1 MFTHPGWRQTREE
14 GPLVERKVGRGVW
27 RKGGMKEE
35 GVRKG
40 TGAVFLILQTPLN
53 RLLPRHRSRSLLCKA
68 FVAAGFVQI
77 LAGFYAKNAIN
88 NNTSTTVV
96 LTS

>member
-1 MFTHPGWRQTREE
+1 
-14 GPLVERKVGRGVW
+14 
-27 RKGGMKEE
+27 MKEE

-77 LAGFYAKNAIN
+77 LADFNAERQLII
-88 NNTSTTVV
+88 THARQ
-96 LTS
+96 

>member
-1 MFTHPGWRQTREE
+1 
-14 GPLVERKVGRGVW
+14 
-27 RKGGMKEE
+27 MKEE

-40 TGAVFLILQTPLN
+40 TGAVFVILQTPLN

-77 LAGFYAKNAIN
+77 LADFYAKKAIN
-88 NNTSTTVV
+88 NNICATVV
-96 LTS
+96 FTS